1 LLADEGAEFTVR
13 DYFKDRFTVE
23 ELRDL
28 LASLG
33 LRPADVISRRA
44 RAYKELVG
52 GREADLT
59 DDELLALMVR
69 EPTLLRR
76 PLTVR
81 GDRAVVGFDRAALAA
96 LTNDA
101 GA

>member
-1 LLADEGAEFTVR
+1 MLTGEGVAFNRR

-28 LASLG
+28 LARLD
-33 LRPADVISRRA
+33 LRPAEVLSRRS

-52 GREADLT
+52 DREPALT

-76 PLTVR
+76 PLVTA
-81 GDRAVVGFDRAALAA
+81 GDRVVVGFDREALNA
-96 LTNDA
+96 LIA
-101 GA
+101 ERR